1 MCTNARQTILNR
13 LRTADPRPV
22 APRPFLP
29 PLGESS
35 MNPDQL
41 LETFIAHLTAR
52 GGVACRVADNDAL
65 LEKMAQ
71 IFEEEKVT
79 RAMAALDPVVAP
91 LQLSRWG
98 RQIGIE
104 IVNPHDYRNRES
116 YTQVVFDDV
125 QAGITGVDFAVA
137 ESGTLVLAH
146 GPEQARLISL
156 APVIHLAV
164 VPVARLVPVY
174 ENALESIY
182 TAARRPSQVTFITG
196 PSMTADIQATPFK
209 GMHGPRTLIVFLVG
223 Q

>member
-1 MCTNARQTILNR
+1 MSINARQTILNR
-13 LRTADPRPV
+13 LRAADPQPV
-22 APRPFLP
+22 APRPLLP

-35 MNPDQL
+35 MNPDHL
-41 LETFIAHLTAR
+41 LQTFIARLNAR
-52 GGVACRVADNDAL
+52 GGIVYQVADNDAL
-65 LEKMAQ
+65 LVKMAQ
-71 IFEEEKVT
+71 ILEAQTVT

-91 LQLSRWG
+91 LQLRRWG
-98 RQIGIE
+98 RRIGIE
-104 IVNPHDYRNRES
+104 IVNPHDFQNRES
-116 YTQVVFDDV
+116 YTQAVFDNV

-146 GPEQARLISL
+146 GPLQARLISL

-174 ENALESIY
+174 ETALDSIY

>member
-1 MCTNARQTILNR
+1 
-13 LRTADPRPV
+13 
-22 APRPFLP
+22 
-29 PLGESS
+29 

-41 LETFIAHLTAR
+41 LLTFIARLNAR
-52 GGVACRVADNDAL
+52 GGIVCQVADSDAL
-65 LEKMAQ
+65 LAKMTQ
-71 IFEEEKVT
+71 ILKAEKVN
-79 RAMAALDPVVAP
+79 RAMAALDPVVGP
-91 LQLSRWG
+91 LKLRRWG
-98 RQIGIE
+98 RRIGIE
-104 IVNPHDYRNRES
+104 IVNPHDYPNRES
-116 YTQVVFDDV
+116 YTRAVFDDV

-146 GPEQARLISL
+146 GPQHARLISL

-164 VPVARLVPVY
+164 VPVAHLVPVY
-174 ENALESIY
+174 ENALASIY